1 MHIPS
6 ILKLWVADVTLRLI
20 HITNSGMILSVGK
33 DTPILWDSW
42 RSQTSKADIMTRR
55 FRSPGWYR
63 SNITE
68 NSATVADGYGY
79 RYYEF
84 KDK

>member
-1 MHIPS
+1 MHIPR

-20 HITNSGMILSVGK
+20 QITNSGMLLSVGK

-42 RSQTSKADIMTRR
+42 RRQSNHNDIMTRKL
-55 FRSPGWYR
+55 RSPKWYN